1 GRGGGGGACPR
12 HAAQNYGVE
21 VVGYTVSREQVALGN
36 ELCRGLPVELKLE
49 DYRRARGSY
58 DAVISIGMMEH
69 VGPKNHRAYME
80 TVDRCLKPG
89 GVAFIHTIGSNV
101 SQTIIDPWFH
111 KYLFPNALIPSLAQ
125 VTRAMEG
132 LFVPEDVH
140 NIGPNYDR
148 TLMAWW
154 ENFERAW
161 PDLQA
166 RYGRRFYRMW
176 RYYLLSCAGGFRARF
191 MQLYQIVMTR
201 PGTRHPHSP
210 PT

>member
-1 GRGGGGGACPR
+1 
-12 HAAQNYGVE
+12 
-21 VVGYTVSREQVALGN
+21 
-36 ELCRGLPVELKLE
+36 
-49 DYRRARGSY
+49 
-58 DAVISIGMMEH
+58 
-69 VGPKNHRAYME
+69 
-80 TVDRCLKPG
+80 
-89 GVAFIHTIGSNV
+89 
-101 SQTIIDPWFH
+101 
-111 KYLFPNALIPSLAQ
+111 
-125 VTRAMEG
+125 
-132 LFVPEDVH
+132 VH

-201 PGTRHPHSP
+201 PGTRQPDCRRS
-210 PT
+210 